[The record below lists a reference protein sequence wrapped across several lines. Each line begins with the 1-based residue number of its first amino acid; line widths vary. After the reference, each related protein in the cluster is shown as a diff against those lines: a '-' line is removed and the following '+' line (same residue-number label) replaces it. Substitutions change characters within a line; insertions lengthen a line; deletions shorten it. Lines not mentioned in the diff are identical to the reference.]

1 MFKALLQLIL
11 DYCDGIKDF
20 YQIVGYS
27 KRV

>member
-1 MFKALLQLIL
+1 MFRNLLVMVKGYI
-11 DYCDGIKDF
+11 DGDRDF

>member
-1 MFKALLQLIL
+1 MFRNLLVLIK
-11 DYCDGIKDF
+11 DYCDGKRDF